1 MGTGPSP
8 VQGCAH
14 WGAQCIAHVR
24 TKNRA
29 MASVVDD
36 LHAEGLLVLVFVV
49 VDVDQD
55 LLLTHAL
62 TWGEAQPDGVHLPTS
77 NLHTAQQAHG
87 EAGGQHSACC
97 SPYGG
102 GRGVPRRSP
111 P

>member
-1 MGTGPSP
+1 MGMGPSP

-14 WGAQCIAHVR
+14 WGAQCIAYVR

-62 TWGEAQPDGVHLPTS
+62 TRGEAQPDGVHLPTS

-87 EAGGQHSACC
+87 EAGGAAQRLLQ
-97 SPYGG
+97 PLWG